1 MNSPATNILIG
12 ALAIVLCACEGPG
25 PRYDS
30 TEPHV
35 GEIVWEHSLDVYRG
49 KPIFLRLP
57 ADMGTLEFPAGSV
70 PADRHIV
77 VRVVGLDLPPGA
89 LEPIAKRA
97 LQIAPSN
104 LPLTVA
110 AHWRKELILQ
120 TQRDEVA
127 VWFSTGLDDAW
138 TVLPTI
144 KTTVHVRVPNASAT
158 KVEMELDRTG
168 LWRIEK
174 DTRPLIV
181 RLVGRYALESGSCG
195 GGPWLGAAVQALSID
210 VDGRYVWLDTA
221 LSSDPPITTGLAFM
235 PDGSVPALF
244 SNIQRNG
251 EGFSL
256 KLTGGP
262 ACPGGQAQS
271 LLFHRRPCGPA
282 CAAPLTCFADA
293 CGPPQAVF
301 PQ

>member
-1 MNSPATNILIG
+1 MNSRVTKILIS
-12 ALAIVLCACEGPG
+12 ALAIVLCGCEGPG

-30 TEPHV
+30 TEPRV
-35 GEIVWEHSLDVYRG
+35 GKIVWEHSLDGHRG
-49 KPIFLRLP
+49 KPVSLRLP
-57 ADMGTLEFPAGSV
+57 ANMGTLEFPAGSV
-70 PADRHIV
+70 PAHLHIV
-77 VRVVGLDLPPGA
+77 VRIVELAVPPGA
-89 LEPIAKRA
+89 REPIAPWA

-104 LPLTVA
+104 LPLAVA

-120 TQRDEVA
+120 TQRDELA

-138 TVLPTI
+138 TILPTI
-144 KTTVHVRVPNASAT
+144 KTTLRRPNSSAT
-158 KVEMELDRTG
+158 EVEIDLDRTG

-181 RLVGRYALESGSCG
+181 RLVGRYVLESGSCG

-210 VDGRYVWLDTA
+210 VDGQYVWLDTA

-251 EGFSL
+251 DGFSL

-262 ACPGGQAQS
+262 VCPGGQAQT
-271 LLFHRRPCGPA
+271 LLFGRRPCGPA

-293 CGPPQAVF
+293 CGPPQAAF